1 MTYQQALVYANK
13 LCKGFPF
20 TARQKALKEYNELC
34 KNLIEEKIKLEE
46 TLKLKVADMVI
57 GKLQANQ
64 YIPILIKPII
74 CKPRSLY
81 DIIKINREVIINDFL
96 HYKIRNH

>member
-46 TLKLKVADMVI
+46 TLKPKS
-57 GKLQANQ
+57 GKWGYWQAAGEPVPVYTNANQ
-64 YIPILIKPII
+64 TDNL
-74 CKPRSLY
+74 
-81 DIIKINREVIINDFL
+81 
-96 HYKIRNH
+96 

>member
-34 KNLIEEKIKLEE
+34 KNLIEEKIKDKIVEPDVGRWGIWQ
-46 TLKLKVADMVI
+46 TSSSKLITPEKT
-57 GKLQANQ
+57 
-64 YIPILIKPII
+64 
-74 CKPRSLY
+74 
-81 DIIKINREVIINDFL
+81 ND
-96 HYKIRNH
+96 

>member
-34 KNLIEEKIKLEE
+34 KNLIEEKIKLIEEKIKLEE
-46 TLKLKVADMVI
+46 TLKPKSGRYGYWQASGEPVYTNTNQADN
-57 GKLQANQ
+57 L
-64 YIPILIKPII
+64 
-74 CKPRSLY
+74 
-81 DIIKINREVIINDFL
+81 
-96 HYKIRNH
+96 

>member
-46 TLKLKVADMVI
+46 TLKPKSGRYGYRQASGEPVYTNTNQADN
-57 GKLQANQ
+57 L
-64 YIPILIKPII
+64 
-74 CKPRSLY
+74 
-81 DIIKINREVIINDFL
+81 
-96 HYKIRNH
+96 

>member
-46 TLKLKVADMVI
+46 TLKPKSGRYGYWQSS
-57 GKLQANQ
+57 GKPVYTNTNQ
-64 YIPILIKPII
+64 TDNL
-74 CKPRSLY
+74 
-81 DIIKINREVIINDFL
+81 
-96 HYKIRNH
+96 